1 MSSHLAAARARPAA
15 LVRLLAVM
23 TALMMLLSA
32 CSPMLPT
39 DGPVGTSAPDAD
51 RGFNYS
57 TIADPPQTDAL
68 PDEIVEGFIRAGAGP
83 QDDYAVAR
91 EFMTTEAAREWRP
104 DARTVVY
111 TEDDFPIQFSG
122 DNTRNVQLSV
132 ESVIDSSGIR
142 NRLPERSTESLDFTL
157 EQIEGQWRITDAPD
171 GTMLPAGTVDE
182 VFRPHTLYYFDP
194 QLRYAVPD
202 QRWFLNRPGISSAI
216 VAGLLDG
223 PAPYL
228 EPAVVS
234 AFPEG
239 AELDRA
245 SVPVAEGT
253 AAVDLAAEGVAD
265 AEPAERALM
274 QEQLDLALG
283 SLTSIQE
290 VALTVEQRE
299 LEIPAEAD
307 LPEEERLDITASPEV
322 ESTQVGIVDGQLR
335 RQNDQVTLSVGSL
348 PDISDLDPQDPA
360 VPNDADDDV
369 FAFLDGDAEELY
381 HLRPNRE
388 PDLVLEEENL
398 TRPSM
403 DNFGWTWVASES
415 GGEAAVH
422 AVAYDESLEPSRA
435 EVSVDWLASRT
446 ITSLR
451 IAQDGARAAM
461 VLDDDGERGLYVA
474 GVIRDSAG
482 APQGLGQPMRV
493 QTSVEL
499 EEVRW
504 QGPDALYVWA
514 SSEEEP
520 MTPERVTLTGGNRV
534 DPALLGL
541 LNVSVGEGQDIIFA
555 ETVDV
560 PFQNL
565 ATDAWVANEEIEI
578 RDLAYPG

>member
-1 MSSHLAAARARPAA
+1 MSRRRPSKRALAAPA
-15 LVRLLAVM
+15 RLLALM
-23 TALMMLLSA
+23 TALMLMLGA

-51 RGFNYS
+51 RGFNYAPQAAPPPPD
-57 TIADPPQTDAL
+57 AD

-91 EFMTTEAAREWRP
+91 QFMTAEAAREWRP
-104 DARTVVY
+104 DERTVVY
-111 TEDDFPIQFSG
+111 TEDDFPTQFSG
-122 DNTRNVQLSV
+122 ENTRNVQLSV
-132 ESVIDSSGIR
+132 ESIIDSSGIR
-142 NRLPERSTESLDFTL
+142 TRLPERSTESLDFTL
-157 EQIEGQWRITDAPD
+157 EQVGSQWRITDAPD
-171 GTMLPAGTVDE
+171 GTMLLAGTVDQ

-202 QRWFLNRPGISSAI
+202 QRWFLNRPGLSSAI
-216 VAGLLDG
+216 VAALLEG

-234 AFPEG
+234 AFPDG
-239 AELDRA
+239 AELERA
-245 SVPVAEGT
+245 SVPVDEGI
-253 AAVDLAAEGVAD
+253 AAVDFAAEGITA

-283 SLTSIQE
+283 SLSSVEE
-290 VALTVEQRE
+290 VELTVEQRE
-299 LEIPAEAD
+299 LEIPVEAD
-307 LPEEERLDITASPEV
+307 LPEEDRLDINASPEV
-322 ESTQVGIVDGQLR
+322 GSTQVGILNGELR
-335 RQNDQVTLSVGSL
+335 RQNDQVLLSVANL
-348 PDISDLDPQDPA
+348 ADISDLDPQDPA
-360 VPNDADDDV
+360 VPNDVANV

-415 GGEAAVH
+415 GGEAVVH

-435 EVSVDWLASRT
+435 EVSADWLASRS

-451 IAQDGARAAM
+451 ISQDGARAAM
-461 VLDDDGERGLYVA
+461 ILDDDGERGLYVA
-474 GVIRDSAG
+474 GVIRDAAG

-504 QGPDALYVWA
+504 RGPDALYVWA

-520 MTPERVTLTGGNRV
+520 MTPEWVTLTGANRV

-565 ATDAWVANEEIEI
+565 ASDAWVANEDIEI